1 MKKRKVLVAN
11 RGEIA
16 VRIIKACK
24 DLGIKTVLV
33 VSEADKESMGARMA
47 DEVVCI
53 GPPLVKLSYLSIPK
67 IINAALETGADAIHP
82 GYGFLAENP
91 ELPEACEK
99 NGIIFIGPRSE
110 TMRQLGDKISA
121 RSLAK
126 KSNVPMAE
134 GSEGLSSFND
144 VEAEVQKI
152 GFPVIFKAAAGGG
165 GRGMRI
171 VTEQE
176 NLKNAF
182 DMASNEALQAFGDAT
197 LFVEGY
203 VQNARHVEVQV
214 IGDNFGNVIHLG
226 QRDCSAQRRY
236 QKVIEEANP
245 HNLPDDLRNKIMEA
259 AVALTSSIGYNSAG
273 TVEFLVDK
281 DSNEFYFMEVNTRI
295 QVEHPVTEEVTG
307 VDLVKEQIQVAFGA
321 PLSLNQEDVKFK
333 GHAIECR
340 VTADDAKDDFMPS
353 PGDITY
359 FALPNGN
366 NVRVDTHCH
375 QGCTISPYYDSL
387 LAKLI
392 TTGDTRAEALANMKT
407 ALADFK
413 IEGIETNISFLQF
426 LLEQPEFATGD
437 IHINWIENTV
447 LPKFVESI
455 KKTDKSYPRGLSDG

>member
-24 DLGIKTVLV
+24 DLEIETVLV
-33 VSEADKESMGARMA
+33 VSEADKESMGAKLA

-53 GPPLVKLSYLSIPK
+53 GPPQVKLSYLNMPK
-67 IINAALETGADAIHP
+67 IIDTALETGADAIHP

-91 ELPEACEK
+91 ELVEACEK
-99 NGIIFIGPRSE
+99 RGIIFIGPRSE

-121 RSLAK
+121 RNLAK
-126 KSNVPMAE
+126 KSNVPMTE
-134 GSEGLSSFND
+134 GSEGLRSFHD
-144 VEAEVQKI
+144 VEAVVQKT

-171 VTEQE
+171 VMEQKD
-176 NLKNAF
+176 LKNAF
-182 DMASNEALQAFGDAT
+182 DMAFNEALTAFGDAT
-197 LFVEGY
+197 LFVERY

-214 IGDNFGNVIHLG
+214 IGDNFGKVIHVG
-226 QRDCSAQRRY
+226 QRDCSPQRHH
-236 QKVIEEANP
+236 QKVIEEALP
-245 HNLPDDLRNKIMEA
+245 PNLPDDLRHKILES

-281 DSNEFYFMEVNTRI
+281 DRNEFYFMEVNTRI
-295 QVEHPVTEEVTG
+295 QVEHPVSEEITG
-307 VDLVKEQIQVAFGA
+307 IDLVKEQIQVAFGA
-321 PLSLNQEDVKFK
+321 PLSLNQEDIKFK
-333 GHAIECR
+333 GHSIECR
-340 VTADDAKDDFMPS
+340 ITADDAKDDFMPS

-366 NVRVDTHCH
+366 NVRIDTHCH

-392 TTGDTRAEALANMKT
+392 TTGENRAESLANMKT

-413 IEGIETNISFLQF
+413 IEGIETNIPFLQF
-426 LLEQPEFATGD
+426 LIEQPEFNAGD

-447 LPKFVESI
+447 LPKFVASI
-455 KKTDKSYPRGLSDG
+455 K

>member
-24 DLGIKTVLV
+24 ELGIKTVLV

-53 GPPLVKLSYLSIPK
+53 GPPQVKLSYLNIPK
-67 IINAALETGADAIHP
+67 IINTALETGADAIHP

-121 RSLAK
+121 RSLAQ
-126 KSNVPMAE
+126 KSHVPMAD
-134 GSEGLSSFND
+134 GSEGLSSFHD

-152 GFPVIFKAAAGGG
+152 GLPVIFKAAAGGG

-171 VTEQE
+171 VTEKE

-203 VQNARHVEVQV
+203 IQNARHVEVQV

-245 HNLPDDLRNKIMEA
+245 HNLPDDLRNKIVEA

-281 DSNEFYFMEVNTRI
+281 DRNEFYFMEVNTRI
-295 QVEHPVTEEVTG
+295 QVEHPVTEEITG

-359 FALPNGN
+359 FALPSGN

-392 TTGDTRAEALANMKT
+392 TTGNTRAEALANMKT

-413 IEGIETNISFLQF
+413 IEGIETNIPFLQF
-426 LLEQPEFATGD
+426 LIEQPEFATGD
-437 IHINWIENTV
+437 IHIKWIENTV
-447 LPKFVESI
+447 LPKFVKL
-455 KKTDKSYPRGLSDG
+455 KKTDKSYPLGLSEC